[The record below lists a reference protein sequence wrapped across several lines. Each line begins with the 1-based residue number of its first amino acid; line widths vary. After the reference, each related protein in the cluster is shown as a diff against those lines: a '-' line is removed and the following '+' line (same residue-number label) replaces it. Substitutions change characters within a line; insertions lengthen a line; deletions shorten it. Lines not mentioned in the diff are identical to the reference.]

1 MEPKG
6 WSHTMNSFLEPEDT
20 NANEERDADDIE
32 RCVDL

>member
-6 WSHTMNSFLEPEDT
+6 WSYTMNSFFVPEDT
-20 NANEERDADDIE
+20 NFGEECDADDIE